1 MSPPAQSGDTSVP
14 EVHAISSNLPASTK
28 ALGIPELLQIV
39 LEGVPVQY
47 LTSLRRVARVW
58 NGIVSE
64 INHIGPTTIGHGDEG
79 CRCLGTHACIHI
91 PHYTGRFAIRGNPVF
106 TYTHFYRTT
115 TEDHNGEDIT
125 PSTLRHY
132 RGLKFMP
139 QNDVSSDLNA
149 SDDHFITDP
158 PVTLVALGHTGFG
171 YTAVKAMLRVPTG
184 IRVKDLRDVLAK
196 MDCRNDGRRTPYDP
210 RPSAWYACTSDI
222 VRRTSDTSDGEGD
235 SDDEDDF
242 AVRMMTLS
250 LAI

>member
-1 MSPPAQSGDTSVP
+1 VP

-58 NGIVSE
+58 NDIVSE

-115 TEDHNGEDIT
+115 TKDHNGEDIT

-171 YTAVKAMLRVPTG
+171 YTAVKAMLMVPAG

-196 MDCRNDGRRTPYDP
+196 MDYRNDGRRTPYDP